1 MEGKERRQFK
11 RWKIVV
17 RCTVGWQNKN
27 IRGLTRNLSYGGAFI
42 TTQTNS
48 VPPKGAFVTVRFDF
62 AKDVED
68 VLSSRIIHT
77 VPETAEE
84 GKLASFGVKFE
95 EPILKVRGQLAP
107 FFRAFTVEAN

>member
-1 MEGKERRQFK
+1 VEEERRQFK
-11 RWKIVV
+11 RWRVVV
-17 RCTVGWQNKN
+17 RCTLGWKDKK
-27 IRGLTRNLSYGGAFI
+27 IRGRTLNLSYGGAFI
-42 TTQTNS
+42 ATQANI

-107 FFRAFTVEAN
+107 FFRALTLEAN